1 MCWSMFSLL
10 PFSHFNLNA
19 RPFHLC
25 PLPPTHQII
34 DLSIYMSSG
43 LQHAWRHG
51 CYKGPTWLYGCMNKR
66 FWHLTSQVYIA
77 FSHSH
82 LPLIWAGAQRD
93 NRNSTYYI
101 STHSFCLW
109 LYYCTAC
116 SSTKSCQ
123 LTLMTGKWN
132 RGQGWRRCTW
142 DIELPNQYGAW
153 IYLVTWSRTTNF
165 PCSLQY
171 SVLHRLIMQST
182 FLIHEH

>member
-1 MCWSMFSLL
+1 
-10 PFSHFNLNA
+10 
-19 RPFHLC
+19 
-25 PLPPTHQII
+25 
-34 DLSIYMSSG
+34 MSSG
-43 LQHAWRHG
+43 IQHAWRRG
-51 CYKGPTWLYGCMNKR
+51 CYKRQTWLDGCMNER

-93 NRNSTYYI
+93 KRNSTYYI

-123 LTLMTGKWN
+123 LTLTTGKWN

-153 IYLVTWSRTTNF
+153 IYLVTWSWTTNF
-165 PCSLQY
+165 PWTHQHN
-171 SVLHRLIMQST
+171 VLHRLIMPST
-182 FLIHEH
+182 FLIHEHYRGVAFALSLLWLLHV